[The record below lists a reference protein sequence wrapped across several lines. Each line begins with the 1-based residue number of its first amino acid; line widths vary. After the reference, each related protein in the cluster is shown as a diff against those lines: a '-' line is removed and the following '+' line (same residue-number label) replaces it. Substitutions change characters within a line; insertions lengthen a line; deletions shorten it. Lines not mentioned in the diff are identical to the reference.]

1 MKIYSSV
8 TELIGNTPLVRLERI
23 EKKYG
28 LKLKLLA
35 KLERTNPGGS
45 AKDRIARH
53 IISEAEKRGELTP
66 GATVIEPTSGN
77 TGIGIALICAL
88 SGYHAIIV
96 MPDNMSQERQAL
108 MRAYGAEVVLTPAS
122 LGMAGAIA
130 EAERLKEKNE
140 GAFIPSQFTNLDNPE
155 AHKLS
160 TGPEIYRDTD
170 GEVDIFLA
178 SVGTGGTLSGTAEY
192 LKSVKPPVL
201 AFGVEPASSPLINEG
216 WSAPHSIQGI
226 GANFIPETLN
236 MTYVDKV
243 LTVTDEEA
251 YEKARELAKT
261 EGILSGIS
269 SGAALAAAISLGQM
283 AEYEG
288 KTLVV
293 LLPDTGERYLSCGIF

>member
-1 MKIYSSV
+1 
-8 TELIGNTPLVRLERI
+8 
-23 EKKYG
+23 
-28 LKLKLLA
+28 
-35 KLERTNPGGS
+35 
-45 AKDRIARH
+45 
-53 IISEAEKRGELTP
+53 
-66 GATVIEPTSGN
+66 
-77 TGIGIALICAL
+77 
-88 SGYHAIIV
+88 
-96 MPDNMSQERQAL
+96 

-192 LKSVKPPVL
+192 LKSVKPSVL

-216 WSAPHSIQGI
+216 WSAPHRIQGI

-243 LTVTDEEA
+243 LTVTDEDA

-283 AEYEG
+283 VEYEG

-293 LLPDTGERYLSCGIF
+293 LLPDTGERYLSCGLF